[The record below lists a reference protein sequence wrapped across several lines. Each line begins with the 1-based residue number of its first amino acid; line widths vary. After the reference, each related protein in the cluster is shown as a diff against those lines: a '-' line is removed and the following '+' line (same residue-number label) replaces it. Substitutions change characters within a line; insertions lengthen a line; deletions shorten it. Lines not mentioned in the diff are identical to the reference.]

1 MASKDSTQAAKA
13 RSERFQALQFDD
25 LIDMHERRFSVANEK
40 SEKMI
45 SIAYGGKSH
54 AGHIKP
60 DGDPIDITSKFMFEA
75 ITDIGSD
82 CTEYYDSK
90 DLIAEMR
97 ARLEQPTTAAEK
109 VEA

>member
-1 MASKDSTQAAKA
+1 MARKDSTQAANA
-13 RSERFQALQFDD
+13 RSERFQAVQFDD
-25 LIDMHERRFSVANEK
+25 LIDMLERRFNDANHK

-45 SIAYGGKSH
+45 SIAYGGRSH

-75 ITDIGSD
+75 IADIGGD

-97 ARLEQPTTAAEK
+97 ARLGQVAAASA
-109 VEA
+109 V